1 MSTTPVRGHSSK
13 HDTATRKPTTLIRST
28 TSTRRVGSTRST
40 PTSSSTSTR
49 STSTRSPSRSTPTPS
64 GLVRIEVASS
74 SQNSAPTP
82 TPTTIPIGLDTTCS
96 QNIDCTGGKICVSGS
111 CASDPQ
117 SNLFDGAGSRGTSH
131 LNTGS
136 AIGIVA
142 VILALALII
151 FGVGFWCVRG
161 RQRRQTRASTRA
173 APADVERQASARTKR
188 TLGRSASAATGWT
201 VDNDQK
207 TLVASLPNSPQYA
220 GFAYSLQQQPEYYR
234 PIGKLDEIVEKSEPA
249 LSTRGVSR
257 NPTTATRTSADKALP
272 APPAQEMT
280 YSLNVRINK
289 SMIFEDSLFTPSAPQ
304 TPRSRGP
311 RYRFEEVLPPV
322 PGSNPQISVTQ
333 PKLATLASQAAEYE
347 MHNYA
352 KSKHSSVFSDITM
365 RSRGST
371 QYGQAQVR
379 DLRGS
384 TLRRLEGELPA
395 LPAQTYYHTQA
406 FDTRPSSASYSF
418 RSYDWY
424 PDILDPDSPPILTP
438 DLSSNGHAA
447 GVNPL
452 SSHPFHHAS
461 VRKPSP
467 LTLAPNSQTTNH
479 LHPNSASGM
488 DSPTSS
494 GYHLSPTV
502 YRMPSRSR
510 TPQIV
515 PTPPS
520 TRPSSS
526 STMSSFHS
534 ANPRFTSWQPNDDNM
549 IPEDDLPLPRYSR
562 KKSMAASLVMA
573 CETPAQTPSHT
584 RHGSKATIKSRKSWL
599 PKVGLPAAADDSFAK
614 FKREYLSRR
623 ESYATLQ

>member
-13 HDTATRKPTTLIRST
+13 HDTATRRPTTFIRST
-28 TSTRRVGSTRST
+28 TATRRVGSTRST
-40 PTSSSTSTR
+40 PTPSSTSTR
-49 STSTRSPSRSTPTPS
+49 STSTRSLSRSTPTPS
-64 GLVRIEVASS
+64 GIVRIEVASS
-74 SQNSAPTP
+74 PNPAPTP
-82 TPTTIPIGLDTTCS
+82 SPTTIPIGLDTTCS

-111 CASDPQ
+111 CASDSQ
-117 SNLFDGAGSRGTSH
+117 SNLFDSTGSRGTSQ

-151 FGVGFWCVRG
+151 FGIGFWCVRG
-161 RQRRQTRASTRA
+161 RQRRQTKASTRA

-188 TLGRSASAATGWT
+188 TVGRSASAATGWT

-207 TLVASLPNSPQYA
+207 TLVASLPNSPQYP
-220 GFAYSLQQQPEYYR
+220 GFASSPGLQHEYYR
-234 PIGKLDEIVEKSEPA
+234 PTGKLDEIVEKSEPA
-249 LSTRGVSR
+249 VSTRGVSR
-257 NPTTATRTSADKALP
+257 NPTTATRTSANKALP

-333 PKLATLASQAAEYE
+333 PKLATLASRAAEYE

-365 RSRGST
+365 MSRGST

-395 LPAQTYYHTQA
+395 LPPQTYQYTQA

-438 DLSSNGHAA
+438 DVYSHGHAA

-452 SSHPFHHAS
+452 SSHPFNHAS
-461 VRKPSP
+461 TRKPSP
-467 LTLAPNSQTTNH
+467 LTLAPHPQTTTH
-479 LHPNSASGM
+479 LHPNSASAM

-494 GYHLSPTV
+494 GYCLTPTV

-515 PTPPS
+515 PTPPD

-549 IPEDDLPLPRYSR
+549 IPEDDLPLPRYPR

-573 CETPAQTPSHT
+573 GETPAQTPSHT

-599 PKVGLPAAADDSFAK
+599 PKVGLSAAADDSFAK

-623 ESYATLQ
+623 ESYAALQ

>member
-13 HDTATRKPTTLIRST
+13 HDTATRKPTTFIRST
-28 TSTRRVGSTRST
+28 TATRRVGSTRST
-40 PTSSSTSTR
+40 PTPS
-49 STSTRSPSRSTPTPS
+49 STSTRSPSSSTPTPS
-64 GLVRIEVASS
+64 GIVRIVVASS
-74 SQNSAPTP
+74 SPNPAPTP
-82 TPTTIPIGLDTTCS
+82 APTTIPIGLDTTCS
-96 QNIDCTGGKICVSGS
+96 RDIDCTGGQICVSGS
-111 CASDPQ
+111 CSSDPQ
-117 SNLFDGAGSRGTSH
+117 SDLFDSAGSRGTSH
-131 LNTGS
+131 LETGS

-142 VILALALII
+142 GILGLALII
-151 FGVGFWCVRG
+151 FGLGFWCMRD
-161 RQRRQTRASTRA
+161 RRRRQTKASTRA

-207 TLVASLPNSPQYA
+207 TLVASLPSSPQYA
-220 GFAYSLQQQPEYYR
+220 GFASSPEQLPEYYR

-257 NPTTATRTSADKALP
+257 NPTTATRTSVNKALP

-333 PKLATLASQAAEYE
+333 PKLATQTSQPAEYE
-347 MHNYA
+347 MHNYPN
-352 KSKHSSVFSDITM
+352 SKHNSAFSDVTM

-379 DLRGS
+379 DLRGN

-395 LPAQTYYHTQA
+395 LPPQAYRRTQA

-424 PDILDPDSPPILTP
+424 PDILDPESPPILTP
-438 DLSSNGHAA
+438 DVSSNGHAA

-452 SSHPFHHAS
+452 SSHPFTHAS
-461 VRKPSP
+461 TRKPSL
-467 LTLAPNSQTTNH
+467 LTLAPHSQTTNH
-479 LHPNSASGM
+479 LHPNSASAM
-488 DSPTSS
+488 DSPTSP

-526 STMSSFHS
+526 STMASYQSVH
-534 ANPRFTSWQPNDDNM
+534 PRFTSWQPNDDSM
-549 IPEDDLPLPRYSR
+549 IPEDDLPLPRYPR

-573 CETPAQTPSHT
+573 GETPAQTPSHT

-599 PKVGLPAAADDSFAK
+599 PKVGMPTAGDDSFAK
-614 FKREYLSRR
+614 FKREYLSKRD
-623 ESYATLQ
+623 SYAALP